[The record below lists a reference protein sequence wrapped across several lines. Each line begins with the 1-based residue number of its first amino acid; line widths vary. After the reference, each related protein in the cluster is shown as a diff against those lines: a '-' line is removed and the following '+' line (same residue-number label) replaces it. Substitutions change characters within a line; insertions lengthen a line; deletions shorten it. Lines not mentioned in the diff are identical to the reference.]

1 MNKPKLKKISTKGMS
16 REEWLRH
23 RKQHIG
29 GSDAAAIAGLNSYST
44 AYTVWADKT
53 GRLPESEETEAMR
66 LGRDLEPYV
75 AQRWTEETGKK
86 VRRENAILI
95 NPAYPFAHAN
105 VDRMVLGENAGLECK
120 TTNALNLKK
129 YKNGEYPA
137 NYYVQCMHYMA
148 VTGADR
154 WYLAVLVLGIGF
166 YTYTIERDAD
176 EIAALMEMEE
186 DFWECV
192 ETDTPPACDGE
203 PATGDAIRAIYRD
216 GTDDEPVALFG
227 RESLLTQYFAEGDA
241 IKRHEKEQERI
252 KQILMQD
259 LGENTV
265 GLCGNYK
272 VTWKP
277 VVSNRIDTKSLKKE
291 LPEIAAQYTRQTQS
305 RTIRVCEVAK

>member
-29 GSDAAAIAGLNSYST
+29 GSDAAAIAGLSPYST

-53 GRLPESEETEAMR
+53 GRLPEPEDNEAMR

-75 AQRWTEETGKK
+75 VHRWQETTGKSA
-86 VRRENAILI
+86 RRENAILI
-95 NPAYPFAHAN
+95 NPSYPFAHAN
-105 VDRMVLGENAGLECK
+105 VDRMVVGENAGLECK
-120 TTNALNLKK
+120 TTNALNLKRFK
-129 YKNGEYPA
+129 GGEYPA
-137 NYYVQCMHYMA
+137 NYYVQCVHYLA

-166 YTYTIERDAD
+166 HTFVIERDEE
-176 EIAALMEMEE
+176 EIAALMELEAE
-186 DFWECV
+186 FWEHV
-192 ETDTPPACDGE
+192 ETNTPPAADGE
-203 PATGDAIRAIYRD
+203 TPTSDAIRTIYAECD
-216 GTDDEPVALFG
+216 GTDALDLFG
-227 RESLLTQYFAEGDA
+227 REALLLQYAAEADA

-259 LGENTV
+259 LGEHTI
-265 GLCGNYK
+265 GLCGSYK

-277 VVSNRIDTKSLKKE
+277 TVSNRIDTARLRKE
-291 LPEIAAQYTRQTQS
+291 QPAVAEQYTKQTTT
-305 RTIRVCEVAK
+305 RTMRISAAE

>member
-29 GSDAAAIAGLNSYST
+29 GSDAAAIAGLSPYST

-53 GRLPESEETEAMR
+53 GRLPEPEDNEAMR

-75 AQRWTEETGKK
+75 VHRWQETTGKSA
-86 VRRENAILI
+86 RRENAILI
-95 NPAYPFAHAN
+95 NPSYPFAHAN
-105 VDRMVLGENAGLECK
+105 VDRMVVGENAGLECK
-120 TTNALNLKK
+120 TTNALNLKRFK
-129 YKNGEYPA
+129 GGEYPA
-137 NYYVQCMHYMA
+137 NYYVQCVHYLA

-166 YTYTIERDAD
+166 HTFVIERDEE
-176 EIAALMEMEE
+176 EIAALMELEAE
-186 DFWECV
+186 FWEHV
-192 ETDTPPACDGE
+192 ETNTPPAADGE
-203 PATGDAIRAIYRD
+203 TPTSDAIRTIYAECDGPDAI
-216 GTDDEPVALFG
+216 ELFG
-227 RESLLTQYFAEGDA
+227 REALLQQYAAEADA

-259 LGENTV
+259 LGEHTI
-265 GLCGNYK
+265 GFCGSYK

-277 VVSNRIDTKSLKKE
+277 TVSNRIDTARLRKE
-291 LPEIAAQYTRQTQS
+291 QPAVAAQYTKQTTT
-305 RTIRVCEVAK
+305 RTMRISAAE

>member
-29 GSDAAAIAGLNSYST
+29 GSDAAAIAGLSPYST

-53 GRLPESEETEAMR
+53 GRLPEPEDNEAMR

-75 AQRWTEETGKK
+75 VHRWQETTGKSA
-86 VRRENAILI
+86 RRENAILI
-95 NPAYPFAHAN
+95 NPSYPFAHAN
-105 VDRMVLGENAGLECK
+105 VDRMVVGENAGLECK
-120 TTNALNLKK
+120 TTNALNLKRFK
-129 YKNGEYPA
+129 GGEYPA
-137 NYYVQCMHYMA
+137 NYYVQCVHYLA

-166 YTYTIERDAD
+166 HTFVIERDEE
-176 EIAALMEMEE
+176 EIAALMELEAE
-186 DFWECV
+186 FWEHV
-192 ETDTPPACDGE
+192 ETNTPPAADGE
-203 PATGDAIRAIYRD
+203 TPTSDAIRTIYAECD
-216 GTDDEPVALFG
+216 GTDAIELFG
-227 RESLLTQYFAEGDA
+227 REALLLQYAAEADA

-259 LGENTV
+259 LGEHTI
-265 GLCGNYK
+265 GFCGSYK

-277 VVSNRIDTKSLKKE
+277 TVSNRIDTARLRKE
-291 LPEIAAQYTRQTQS
+291 QPAVAAQYTKQTTT
-305 RTIRVCEVAK
+305 RTMRISAAE

>member
-29 GSDAAAIAGLNSYST
+29 GSDAAAIAGLSPYST

-53 GRLPESEETEAMR
+53 GRLPEPEDNEAMR

-75 AQRWTEETGKK
+75 VHRWQETTGKSA
-86 VRRENAILI
+86 RRENAILI
-95 NPAYPFAHAN
+95 NPSYPFAHAN
-105 VDRMVLGENAGLECK
+105 VDRMVVGENAGLECK
-120 TTNALNLKK
+120 TTNALNLKRFK
-129 YKNGEYPA
+129 GGEYPA
-137 NYYVQCMHYMA
+137 NYYVQCVHYLA

-166 YTYTIERDAD
+166 HTFVIERDEE
-176 EIAALMEMEE
+176 EIAALMELEAE
-186 DFWECV
+186 FWEHV
-192 ETDTPPACDGE
+192 ETNTPPAADGE
-203 PATGDAIRAIYRD
+203 TPTSDAIRTIYAECD
-216 GTDDEPVALFG
+216 GTDAIDLFG
-227 RESLLTQYFAEGDA
+227 REALLLQYAAEADA

-259 LGENTV
+259 LGEHTI
-265 GLCGNYK
+265 GLCGSYK

-277 VVSNRIDTKSLKKE
+277 TVSNRIDTARLRKE
-291 LPEIAAQYTRQTQS
+291 QPAVAAQYTKQTTT
-305 RTIRVCEVAK
+305 RTMRISAAE